1 MVAMELAA
9 SLRPFRKSNAS
20 AMTISPPSS
29 SIALS
34 HMLDDD
40 AADAVGH
47 VFEPV
52 HYLLQMI
59 VDFNAYDVTHRIAFA
74 MFEEQILDAGV
85 VERVGVVLKANDFF
99 GDGVQPC
106 RIVAQRGKEPDGIDG
121 ELRGLEDARAHFRH
135 FRLKLLHF

>member
-1 MVAMELAA
+1 TRVETMVAMELAA

-29 SIALS
+29 SIAGS

-52 HYLLQMI
+52 HHLFE
-59 VDFNAYDVTHRIAFA
+59 VNEDFDADDVTHRIAFA
-74 MFEEQILDAGV
+74 MLGEQVLDAGV
-85 VERVGVVLKANDFF
+85 VERVGVVLEANDFL
-99 GDGVQPC
+99 GDDVQP
-106 RIVAQRGKEPDGIDG
+106 RRVVAQR
-121 ELRGLEDARAHFRH
+121 
-135 FRLKLLHF
+135 